1 MTNNPGSTTVSGTPN
16 ITPGSLRDRLQ
27 QISQVTHDLGRT
39 LRAQRDLLQTRG
51 ITLPADGLDGLQTTY
66 EGITRLINTLDQT
79 SGGPDEL
86 QQLRALVRNA
96 ELVNSTLELDFVL
109 SDVIDTVVGLTGAER
124 GYIVLKH
131 SDSGQLEFRV
141 ARDAHQR
148 DLAPGEFTISHA
160 VISQVIQDGQ
170 LVVTNDALSDQRF
183 EESHSISAMRLVS
196 ILCVPLVRKGVV
208 TGAIYADS
216 RMQNDLF
223 GTSAQALVQAF
234 ANQAALAIENARL
247 FESVRGSLAEI
258 TAMRDLMGNVFESIA
273 SGVIT
278 IDAEER
284 IQTIN
289 AAAARILGVT
299 AAGCLGQPV
308 SQVIPTQD
316 DMLAKATQRV
326 RDQRSEYS
334 FELDTSLPTRASVNL
349 NLRLSPMRAG
359 PGGEGST
366 SATGVA
372 IVVNDLTAAKRHH
385 AQISVLAR
393 YLPPALVDNI
403 EVYDRA
409 QLGGDERVVSVLSCD
424 IRGFSSFSENLDPQQ
439 LMRIIN
445 IYLTISSDAI
455 HLGGGIIDKYM
466 GDAVVGLFNTQI
478 NPEVDHAVRAV
489 RTALLMARDVQAR
502 HESLLPDERLFFGIG
517 VHTGNAVLG
526 NVGSDTRKEFTA
538 IGDTVQFAKLLQ
550 ENALKGEVLISQQ
563 TCDVVADYFE
573 VERLAPRKQKERYD
587 FDAMYRVIGVKA
599 C

>member
-1 MTNNPGSTTVSGTPN
+1 MKNPGSTTVSGSPN
-16 ITPGSLRDRLQ
+16 VSPGSLRDRLQ
-27 QISQVTHDLGRT
+27 QIAQVTHDLSKT
-39 LRAQRDLLQTRG
+39 LRAQRDLLQMRG
-51 ITLPADGLDGLQTTY
+51 IALASDGLEGLQTTY
-66 EGITRLINTLDQT
+66 DSITHLLNRLDQKPA
-79 SGGPDEL
+79 GPEEL

-124 GYIVLKH
+124 GYIVLKAPN
-131 SDSGQLEFRV
+131 SGELEFRV
-141 ARDAHQR
+141 ARDSHQH
-148 DLAPGEFTISHA
+148 DLAREEFTVSQS
-160 VISQVIQDGQ
+160 VINQVIQDGQ
-170 LVVTNDALSDQRF
+170 LVVTDDALSDRRF
-183 EESHSISAMRLVS
+183 EGSHSITAMKLVS

-223 GTSAQALVQAF
+223 GVGAQALVQAF

-247 FESVRGSLAEI
+247 FESVRSSLAEI
-258 TAMRDLMGNVFESIA
+258 TVMRDLMANVFESIA

-278 IDAEER
+278 IDAEGH

-289 AAAARILGVT
+289 AAAARILSVT
-299 AAGCLGQPV
+299 AADCIGQPV
-308 SQVIPTQD
+308 SVVIPAQD
-316 DMLAKATQRV
+316 DSLAKAIQRV
-326 RDQRSEYS
+326 REQRAEYG
-334 FELDTSLPTRASVNL
+334 FELDTSLPGRGSINL
-349 NLRLSPMRAG
+349 NLRLSPLRAG
-359 PGGEGST
+359 PGGDESSST
-366 SATGVA
+366 AGVA

-409 QLGGDERVVSVLSCD
+409 QLGGEERIVSVLSCD

-455 HLGGGIIDKYM
+455 HLGGGVIDKYM

-478 NPEVDHAVRAV
+478 NPQANHALRAV
-489 RTALLMARDVQAR
+489 QTALRLARDVQAR
-502 HESLLPDERLFFGIG
+502 HEALHPDERLFFGIG

-538 IGDTVQFAKLLQ
+538 IGDTVQFSKLLQ
-550 ENALKGEVLISQQ
+550 ENALKGEVLISEQ
-563 TCDVVADYFE
+563 TRSLVATYFE

-587 FDAMYRVIGVKA
+587 FDAMYRVIGAKA
-599 C
+599 

>member
-16 ITPGSLRDRLQ
+16 ITPGSLHDRLQ

-66 EGITRLINTLDQT
+66 ESITRLINTLDQRP
-79 SGGPDEL
+79 GGPDEL

-124 GYIVLKH
+124 GYIVLK
-131 SDSGQLEFRV
+131 DPGSGQLEFRV

-148 DLAPGEFTISHA
+148 DLTPGEFTISQA
-160 VISQVIQDGQ
+160 VISQVIQDRQ

-247 FESVRGSLAEI
+247 FESVRSSLAEI

-289 AAAARILGVT
+289 AAAARILSVT
-299 AAGCLGQPV
+299 AADCVGQPV

-316 DMLAKATQRV
+316 DLLAKATRRV

-359 PGGEGST
+359 PQGD
-366 SATGVA
+366 AAGVA

-478 NPEVDHAVRAV
+478 NPEADHAVRAV

-502 HESLLPDERLFFGIG
+502 HETLLPDERLFFGMG

-526 NVGSDTRKEFTA
+526 NVGSETRKEFTA

-563 TCDVVADYFE
+563 TCDLVADYFE

-587 FDAMYRVIGVKA
+587 FDAMYRVIGIKA
-599 C
+599 R